1 MRRRRWSVSFLLALV
16 LLSLLLVTGCD
27 LIDQLIGGGV
37 PGGGDTSAVKAVI
50 TAEVDKK
57 WLDTTLNPDLRPPLM
72 YRFSAANS
80 LDQYGNPIHTPYY
93 EVAWDFGD
101 GETTGF
107 DYGGYV
113 ISHRYWEEG
122 EYTVTLTVREN
133 SAYGNAS
140 ATAQKQITI
149 GPGWLEII
157 SVTTSARPDGRFDV
171 SVVVRNQS
179 NQTLH
184 GLEVDLLSG
193 ERIDPLIVDLDG
205 TTPDRLPLPPNG
217 TYTLSDVINPW
228 TGTLRARSSW
238 CYPIAN

>member
-1 MRRRRWSVSFLLALV
+1 MLRRRWSVSFFLALV

-57 WLDTTLNPDLRPPLM
+57 WVDTTLNPDLRPPLM

-80 LDQYGNPIHTPYY
+80 LDQYGNPIHKPYY

-101 GETTGF
+101 GETAGF
-107 DYGGYV
+107 EYGGYV

-122 EYTVTLTVREN
+122 KYTVTLTVREN

-140 ATAQKQITI
+140 DTVQKQITI

-157 SVTTSARPDGRFDV
+157 SVTTAPRLDGKFDFAV
-171 SVVVRNQS
+171 TVRNQS
-179 NQTLH
+179 RQTLQSIA
-184 GLEVDLLSG
+184 VDLLADGVPFLRDYS
-193 ERIDPLIVDLDG
+193 VDLTDK
-205 TTPDRLPLPPNG
+205 TPDRLAPG
-217 TYTLSDVINPW
+217 ETYIIKGIIQGW
-228 TGTLRARSSW
+228 TGKLSARSSW